1 MVYRLCVNPISTW
14 CTVQAII
21 GLYLLLVG
29 CHGAIIY
36 TVSQKYTLD
45 VIDCNL
51 KKDDP
56 ILVIFGKGEHTLTL
70 SSLTLGIG

>member
-1 MVYRLCVNPISTW
+1 MVHRASNHRPLSTTCRMPW
-14 CTVQAII
+14 STV
-21 GLYLLLVG
+21 
-29 CHGAIIY
+29 Y